1 MPIYQYVCPSCKCKF
16 EVRQG
21 FNDESK
27 VSCPRCNTGA
37 RRIFLPVPIFF
48 KGSGFYVTDSAK
60 KSEIQDTPKEPKS
73 EKKPESERK
82 SESER
87 KQGSEKKIESEKKSE
102 SEKKPES
109 KPAAKTS

>member
-1 MPIYQYVCPSCKCKF
+1 MPIYQYLCPSCKCKF

-21 FNDESK
+21 YNDESK
-27 VSCPRCNTGA
+27 VSCPRCNISA

-60 KSEIQDTPKEPKS
+60 KSEIQDTPKEPKQ
-73 EKKPESERK
+73 EKKPESEKR

-87 KQGSEKKIESEKKSE
+87 KSE

-109 KPAAKTS
+109 EKKTVPEKKSEPTSPKAS